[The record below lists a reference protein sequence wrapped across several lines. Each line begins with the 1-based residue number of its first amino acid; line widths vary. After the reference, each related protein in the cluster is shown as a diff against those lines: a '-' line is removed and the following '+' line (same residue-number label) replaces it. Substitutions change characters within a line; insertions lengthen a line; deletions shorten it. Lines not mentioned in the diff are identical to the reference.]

1 MIEPALDVLLSPT
14 LWLCV
19 GLGMACGLLFHIW
32 RGGGWRWLL
41 ADFLA
46 GVVGF
51 AVGQVAG
58 TLLRVDRTDDRAG
71 SDLAGHPRRG
81 GVSPGHSTHRAGRDG
96 AQSAGYC
103 PEAARLSVR
112 EATQFPSCRIVCFV
126 LHC

>member
-1 MIEPALDVLLSPT
+1 VIEPALDVLLSPA
-14 LWLCV
+14 LWLSM

-58 TLLRVDRTDDRAG
+58 TLLRVDRLLIGQVQVLPGIVGAVVFLVGSRLIVSGGMTRKAPIAAPKRRA
-71 SDLAGHPRRG
+71 
-81 GVSPGHSTHRAGRDG
+81 
-96 AQSAGYC
+96 
-103 PEAARLSVR
+103 
-112 EATQFPSCRIVCFV
+112 
-126 LHC
+126 